1 MWGLFLYL
9 RLVSSSLPVLV
20 LSDRKYQKLSP
31 IVVTYMITEDIPME
45 NWKDYG
51 DWTGDCKE
59 EGGQKRSFKKVYLW
73 EGVTRW
79 ICEGEW
85 KRKWRKWFSSVE
97 GLHEKL
103 EACNNIIEINID
115 GCPFNED
122 RIPQDEKL
130 MQKYANSLVNKLKET
145 TKTNLKITWYDNCGY
160 GMDWKFGPHQGYFKF
175 TWKKVGIFVEP
186 GQEPVI
192 QQTYLWFW
200 TKLIEETCKND
211 GKCFGILA
219 AYSDSTLISCDTV
232 LEKNNDLRSECSKSY
247 KEYKTES
254 GPKEYET
261 SNVDEIEPLVVYL
274 KMLKGN
280 RKEQK
285 IKSDL

>member
-1 MWGLFLYL
+1 MWGVFLYL
-9 RLVSSSLPVLV
+9 RLVSSSSPVLV
-20 LSDRKYQKLSP
+20 LSDRNILKLSP
-31 IVVTYMITEDIPME
+31 IVVTYMITEDIPMG
-45 NWKDYG
+45 NWKDYR

-59 EGGQKRSFKKVYLW
+59 EGGKAFTRVYLW
-73 EGVTRW
+73 GGVTRW
-79 ICEGEW
+79 I
-85 KRKWRKWFSSVE
+85 RNDKWNQD
-97 GLHEKL
+97 GLLDKL

-115 GCPFNED
+115 GCPFNEY
-122 RIPQDEKL
+122 RIEEDEKL
-130 MQKYANSLVNKLKET
+130 MQEYADSLVNKLKET
-145 TKTNLKITWYDNCGY
+145 KKTELKITWYDNCGY

>member
-45 NWKDYG
+45 NWKDYR

-59 EGGQKRSFKKVYLW
+59 EGGEAFTRVYLW

-79 ICEGEW
+79 I
-85 KRKWRKWFSSVE
+85 RDDKWNGQD
-97 GLHEKL
+97 GLLDKL
-103 EACNNIIEINID
+103 EACNDIIEINID
-115 GCPFNED
+115 GCPFNEF
-122 RIPQDEKL
+122 RILEDETL
-130 MQKYANSLVNKLKET
+130 MQEYANSLVNKLKET
-145 TKTNLKITWYDNCGY
+145 TKTKLKITWYDNCGY